1 MIAWLPGAT
10 RWKFR
15 RKGLRCAV
23 WRASLETR
31 APFFS
36 SSFENPHSCS
46 LGLAFLLLGDVV
58 SCRMEFEGRSEV
70 GGLRASLGMP

>member
-1 MIAWLPGAT
+1 MEIQEEGAALCCVESFPGN
-10 RWKFR
+10 
-15 RKGLRCAV
+15 
-23 WRASLETR
+23 R

-36 SSFENPHSCS
+36 SSFENPRSCS

-58 SCRMEFEGRSEV
+58 SCRMGFEGGSEV